1 MPKEAKCGTSFL
13 QIGSTLSNYD
23 KDRLQSDARSC
34 GFGKI
39 IFGEKKNASK
49 GKEDVPRSL
58 KSKKKQVQ
66 KTEPSYKYAEQK
78 DSQRTKTDYSA
89 NPVLCQVFQ
98 VNSKDKKG

>member
-1 MPKEAKCGTSFL
+1 MSFL
-13 QIGSTLSNYD
+13 QIGSTLSKYD

-34 GFGKI
+34 GLGKI
-39 IFGEKKNASK
+39 IFGEQKEK
-49 GKEDVPRSL
+49 GRQDVPRSL